1 MYPLVHVRACAPT
14 GTRLRAERGS
24 SGEDSVDN
32 LFLRGEVNG
41 RCAISLAMG
50 IDDFIVPVTTDDHM
64 NHTQN
69 FSLTSPTILHV
80 DHLINPQ
87 QYNQFKGV

>member
-1 MYPLVHVRACAPT
+1 
-14 GTRLRAERGS
+14 
-24 SGEDSVDN
+24 
-32 LFLRGEVNG
+32 
-41 RCAISLAMG
+41 MG
-50 IDDFIVPVTTDDHM
+50 ADDFFVPVATEDHI

-69 FSLTSPTILHV
+69 FSPTASTILHV